1 MDKDDLV
8 LRIIAE
14 IDKQANARRRTGE
27 GLVYSYGEVERGVI
41 AALRSR
47 KDR

>member
-8 LRIIAE
+8 SRIIAE
-14 IDKQANARRRTGE
+14 IDKQASARPTGE